1 MAKKTICL
9 ASKHKELGCSAPCE
23 NINIKCF
30 FLLEVKM
37 VISHSIV
44 HIVKMVMQHPQ
55 AASLIQIFFLK
66 KYVAVLS
73 FEIVPVYSFLP

>member
-1 MAKKTICL
+1 
-9 ASKHKELGCSAPCE
+9 
-23 NINIKCF
+23 
-30 FLLEVKM
+30 M
-37 VISHSIV
+37 VISHSTV